1 MYRLIYKFVEP
12 NQNLGHKVRVRHID
26 GFGSSSMF
34 SPREFQFGANV
45 GSNSVRFDSRLY
57 QKRRLFSALTRSL

>member
-34 SPREFQFGANV
+34 SPREFQFGSNV
-45 GSNSVRFDSRLY
+45 GSNSVRFGLIPISIKKDDFFL
-57 QKRRLFSALTRSL
+57 L